1 MKDQKD
7 LVEDETFGDEIKR
20 AVNWILND
28 EGIFAKV
35 DVHGNAVWYKFG
47 VIALVR
53 IAMFWMWSD
62 RASLVDGA
70 DSAIRY
76 CRKMFGCVSINSY
89 QSLTSALQKYDCQIR
104 PILWYHLQGLMKK
117 CGEAEFRIGLWVV
130 LAVDGSRFNVPRT
143 LQNQKAFCKPP
154 KKKKRKKNRKKGN
167 KKKQPKRGRTRVK
180 RKPVSK
186 KSHYNPQPIRPQ
198 MWLTLVWHVGQR
210 LPWCWKIGPSHS
222 SERDHMKEMLTR
234 NYPENTLFCGD
245 AGFVGYEFWN
255 AIIDQGHSFLVRG
268 GGNVKLLRKL
278 GWYVREK
285 DGIVYSWPEKIAKKK
300 LPPLVLRLIKLQ
312 DSRNREIYLLTNELN
327 SRKLSDSLAGKIYRQ
342 RWGIEVQFRTVK
354 QTYDRSTLRSRCPE
368 KAIVE
373 LHWSLLS
380 LWMVQLLAYREQ
392 VDLREPGEKTSVAQ
406 TIRVIREFIRQGE
419 QKLEDEE
426 RLGDQLAT
434 AVTDTYKRPNS
445 KKQSRNYP
453 RRKQEPFAGK
463 PIVTNS
469 TIKQKQRIKNIQLS
483 NAA

>member
-7 LVEDETFGDEIKR
+7 LVEDESFGAEIKR

-35 DVHGNAVWYKFG
+35 DVHGNAVWYQFG

-53 IAMFWMWSD
+53 IAIFWMWSD
-62 RASLVDGA
+62 KTSLVDAADGA
-70 DSAIRY
+70 ISY
-76 CRKMFGCVSINSY
+76 CRKIFGGVAINSY
-89 QSLTSALQKYDCQIR
+89 QSLTSALGKYDCQIR
-104 PILWYHLQGLMKK
+104 PILWSHLQGLMKN
-117 CGEAEFRIGLWVV
+117 CGQAEFRIGLWVV

-154 KKKKRKKNRKKGN
+154 KKKKRKKNSKGNN
-167 KKKQPKRGRTRVK
+167 KKKTKRGRTQAK
-180 RKPVSK
+180 KKPASK
-186 KSHYNPQPIRPQ
+186 KSHYNPQPVGPQ

-210 LPWCWKIGPSHS
+210 LPWCWKIGPSYS
-222 SERDHMKEMLTR
+222 SERDDMKDMLTHK
-234 NYPENTLFCGD
+234 YPENTLFCGD

-255 AIIDQGHSFLVRG
+255 AITDQGHSFLVRV
-268 GGNVKLLRKL
+268 GGNVKLQSKL
-278 GWYVREK
+278 GWYAREK
-285 DGIVYSWPEKIAKKK
+285 EGIVYSWPNKLAKQQR
-300 LPPLVLRLIKLQ
+300 PPLVLRLIKLQ
-312 DSRNREIYLLTNELN
+312 DSRNRVIFLLTNELN
-327 SRKLSDSLAGKIYRQ
+327 QKKLSPSLAGKIYRQ

-354 QTYDRSTLRSRCPE
+354 QTYNRSKLRSRCPE
-368 KAIVE
+368 NAIVE

-392 VDLREPGEKTSVAQ
+392 VDLHEPGEKTSVAQ
-406 TIRVIREFIRQGE
+406 VLRVLREFNRQGD
-419 QKLEDEE
+419 QQLESEDG
-426 RLGDQLAT
+426 LGNQLAA

-463 PIVTNS
+463 PIVTES
-469 TIKQKQRIKNIQLS
+469 TSEQKQRLKNVQLS
-483 NAA
+483 QAA